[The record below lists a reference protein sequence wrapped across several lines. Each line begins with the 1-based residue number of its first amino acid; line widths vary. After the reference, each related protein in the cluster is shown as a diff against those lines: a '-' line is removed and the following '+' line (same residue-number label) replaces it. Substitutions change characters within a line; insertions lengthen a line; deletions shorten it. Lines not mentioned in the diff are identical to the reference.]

1 MKTKI
6 LLFLLITIGAIS
18 LSFSQ
23 NVDGYKYHETSNG
36 VSLYYKQHDYGVTFR
51 AVNKRNKYV
60 YVKIFNVVSKW
71 TDGRTRQKDVNIGFV
86 GAGKAS
92 NGGGLNL
99 DNYSKIK
106 SWSFDSWKWS
116 EKAFGY

>member
-6 LLFLLITIGAIS
+6 LLFVIAVFGTFS

-23 NVDGYKYHETSNG
+23 NVDGYTYHGSSDG
-36 VSLYYKQHDYGVTFR
+36 VSLYYKQSEYGVTFR
-51 AVNKRNKYV
+51 AVNKRDKYV

-71 TDGRTRQKDVNIGFV
+71 SNGKTRRKDVNIGFV

-99 DNYSKIK
+99 DDYSKIK

-116 EKAFGY
+116 EKAFSY

>member
-1 MKTKI
+1 MKLKI
-6 LLFLLITIGAIS
+6 ILFILTVVGIFNMSYAQS
-18 LSFSQ
+18 
-23 NVDGYKYHETSNG
+23 VEGYTHHGTSNG
-36 VSLYYKQHDYGVTFR
+36 VSLYYKQHKYGVTFR

-60 YVKIFNVVSKW
+60 YVKVFNVVSKW
-71 TDGRTRQKDVNIGFV
+71 TDGRTRKKDVNIGFV

-116 EKAFGY
+116 EKSFNY

>member
-1 MKTKI
+1 MKTKAVLTI
-6 LLFLLITIGAIS
+6 LITIITIN
-18 LSFSQ
+18 FSYAQ
-23 NVDGYKYHETSNG
+23 SVEGYTHHETSKG
-36 VSLYYKQHDYGVTFR
+36 VSLYYKQHKYGVTFR

-60 YVKIFNVVSKW
+60 YVKVFNVISKW
-71 TDGRTRQKDVNIGFV
+71 TDGRIRKKDVNIGFV

-106 SWSFDSWKWS
+106 SWSFDNWKWS
-116 EKAFGY
+116 EKSFNY